1 MRLSDYLRVDRRF
14 GTVGFILATASI
26 GGLALATGLVAAGIN
41 VAFAGLL
48 MDVCVVALIY
58 ACMTVGLQVF
68 VGGTGI
74 VSFGHLG
81 FVAIGAYVAGLASV
95 PPDKKAL
102 ILRDLPP
109 FLSDLHVPYPMSLV
123 LAMAVPAVVAVAIGP
138 VLMRL
143 SGQAAAVTSFAFLVI
158 VNDVLRNAK
167 SITNGVQTFSGVPA
181 ETTLLHAA
189 VALIVVA
196 AISAGYK
203 WSRFGLRSRAVRDD
217 ALAAASAGISPL
229 VARLWPWVVSA
240 SICGLAG
247 GLWAHYLTAFSPV
260 TFYLQPTIVIIVMLF
275 VGGAMSISGAIA
287 GAFVMSVWMEFAR
300 RLDAGLGVFGA
311 QLPALT
317 QFSDLSVA
325 VILIVLLQVAPGGIF
340 GFREVQLRVRARTV
354 VTDSPAP
361 TAMKE
366 GVQ

>member
-26 GGLALATGLVAAGIN
+26 GGLALATGLVATGVNA
-41 VAFAGLL
+41 AFAGML
-48 MDVCVVALIY
+48 MDICVVALIY
-58 ACMTVGLQVF
+58 ACMTLGLQVF

-74 VSFGHLG
+74 VSFGHLS

-95 PPDKKAL
+95 PPDKKRL
-102 ILRDLPP
+102 LLPDLPP
-109 FLSDLHVPYPMSLV
+109 FLTEVHVPYPMSLV
-123 LAMAVPAVVAVAIGP
+123 LAMAVAGVVAVAIGP
-138 VLMRL
+138 ALMRL
-143 SGQAAAVTSFAFLVI
+143 SGQAAAVTSFAFLII
-158 VNDVLRNAK
+158 VNDGLRNAK
-167 SITNGVQTFSGVPA
+167 SITNGVQTFSSVPS
-181 ETTLLHAA
+181 ETTLPHAA
-189 VALIVVA
+189 VALVVVA
-196 AISAGYK
+196 LLSAGYK
-203 WSRFGLRSRAVRDD
+203 WSSLGLRSRAVRDD

-240 SICGLAG
+240 AICGLAG
-247 GLWAHYLTAFSPV
+247 GLWAHFLTAFSPV

-287 GAFVMSVWMEFAR
+287 GAFVMSVWIEFAR
-300 RLDAGLGVFGA
+300 RMESGLSLFGT

-325 VILIVLLQVAPGGIF
+325 VILIVLLQVAPGGIL
-340 GFREVQLRVRARTV
+340 GFREVQLGAKARSV
-354 VTDSPAP
+354 VTDPSVV
-361 TAMKE
+361 TSTKE